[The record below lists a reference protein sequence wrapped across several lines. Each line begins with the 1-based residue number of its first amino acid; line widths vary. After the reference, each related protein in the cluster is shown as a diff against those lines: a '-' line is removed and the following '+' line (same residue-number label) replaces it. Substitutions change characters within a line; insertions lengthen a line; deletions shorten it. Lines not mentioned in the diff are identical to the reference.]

1 MKLQP
6 ELLAQLPVVP
16 NTLPLPTSVGTCPFA
31 FGKGGVTPDSVYD
44 SSWDK
49 CGADDR
55 MNSSPIELISSSRA
69 LCGVLRT
76 RVDWQCQSM
85 MD

>member
-16 NTLPLPTSVGTCPFA
+16 NTLPLPTSVGTCPFV
-31 FGKGGVTPDSVYD
+31 FGKRGVTPDGVYD

-49 CGADDR
+49 SGADDR

-76 RVDWQCQSM
+76 RVDWQCQST